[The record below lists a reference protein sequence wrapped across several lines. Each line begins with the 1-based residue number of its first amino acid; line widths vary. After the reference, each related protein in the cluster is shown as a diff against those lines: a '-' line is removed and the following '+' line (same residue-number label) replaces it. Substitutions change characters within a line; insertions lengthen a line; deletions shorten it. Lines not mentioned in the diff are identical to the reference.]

1 MTAVHKVGRTLN
13 CLFAAIGLA
22 TVLVI
27 TTPLVAWWAH
37 AYSGTILQPRGDV
50 LILLSAAADDEG
62 GISYSSYWRA
72 RQAVLAWRTGSFK
85 KIVVSGGGGPG
96 ILDFLVT
103 NGVPAD
109 AIVAEWQSRS
119 TRENGIEV
127 ARIIQGMPG
136 KKVLLTSDFHMYRAL
151 RVFRKLGMD
160 VTPMPAPDALHATQ
174 HWTGRFSAFEN
185 MCVETAK
192 IVDYRLHGWI

>member
-1 MTAVHKVGRTLN
+1 MTAVQKAGRTLI

-50 LILLSAAADDEG
+50 LILLSAAGDDHGE
-62 GISYSSYWRA
+62 ISYSSYWRA
-72 RQAVLAWRTGSFK
+72 RQAINAWRTGGFK
-85 KIVVSGGGGPG
+85 KIVVSGSSGPG